1 LSPFLFLRH
10 NLCIL
15 KVMRIPRIYLPINLK
30 DSQPEES
37 KELTDHAFQ
46 HVVKVLR
53 MKLDSKII
61 VFDGKG
67 NEYSAALKEINK
79 KNAFINIDKK
89 IEQKS
94 ESNLSIHLGL
104 GISKGERMDY
114 AIQKSV
120 ELGVTEITPLFT
132 EHCVV
137 NLDEKRIQKKLH
149 HWQGIIISACEQ
161 SGRNV
166 IPHLNTTST
175 LLKWAD
181 STDIKC
187 IVFDP
192 LATTT
197 LKEITP
203 NKEMINLVIGPEG
216 GLSSNEV
223 AELNKKENFQTVKFG
238 PRILRT
244 ETAAVSAITAI
255 QLLWGDLV

>member
-1 LSPFLFLRH
+1 
-10 NLCIL
+10 
-15 KVMRIPRIYLPINLK
+15 MRIPRIYLPLNLEN
-30 DSQPEES
+30 SQSEELR
-37 KELTDHAFQ
+37 ELSDHAFQ

-53 MKLDSKII
+53 MKLNSKLII
-61 VFDGKG
+61 FDGKG
-67 NEYSAALKEINK
+67 NQYSAVLKEINK
-79 KNAFINIDKK
+79 KNAFVIIDEK

-137 NLDEKRIQKKLH
+137 NLDEKRIQKRLK

-161 SGRNV
+161 SGRSV
-166 IPHLNTTST
+166 VPHLNTATT

-181 STDIKC
+181 STAQKC

-192 LATTT
+192 LANAT
-197 LKEITP
+197 LKDISPE
-203 NKEMINLVIGPEG
+203 NESINLVIGPEG
-216 GLSSNEV
+216 GLSSNEIS
-223 AELNKKENFQTVKFG
+223 ELNKKDNFQAVKFG